1 MPNPFLIAPF
11 VSVPSF
17 KAPFL
22 PQYFVDFSG
31 VCSSVVYNDIVYS
44 PDFTYMQQ
52 MYKER
57 PAPWMMQFLGALYEA
72 LVDLEWSF
80 RDYMRKR
87 AHLGHLQ

>member
-31 VCSSVVYNDIVYS
+31 VCSPDPSRVS
-44 PDFTYMQQ
+44 P
-52 MYKER
+52 
-57 PAPWMMQFLGALYEA
+57 
-72 LVDLEWSF
+72 
-80 RDYMRKR
+80 
-87 AHLGHLQ
+87 